1 MELLFCLKNL
11 NRNGKDLNMKGRF
24 KLLLI
29 ASLGLLLVVAGCAS
43 NDNGEETTDSQK
55 EIIIGLD
62 PYDYAT
68 VPAYLSKEILE
79 REGYDATIQE
89 GEVGILYE
97 ALAGG
102 DIDVYIDIWAPNLQK
117 NYLEEYEG
125 QFDVIGTLYSGAP
138 VGLAVPE
145 FMDHITTTE
154 DLETYKDEFNQMIY
168 AVEAGS
174 GMDHTTRRLID
185 EYSLDYDVTNSST
198 PAMITQAQ
206 RMIDNN
212 EAIVFN
218 AWRPHTMFQLL
229 DIKMIEDPKDIWG
242 SDDVQVGAVLDLQE
256 KAPEAYTLYSNMEFT
271 LDEIEEWLLQME
283 LDGKEPAEL
292 AKEWVDNNEDRV
304 NEWLEK

>member
-1 MELLFCLKNL
+1 MMRLKPFYLVSIAFLL
-11 NRNGKDLNMKGRF
+11 M
-24 KLLLI
+24 LI
-29 ASLGLLLVVAGCAS
+29 GCGA
-43 NDNGEETTDSQK
+43 NDNDETANENENEESTAAK

-79 REGYDATIQE
+79 REGYNATIQE
-89 GEVGILYE
+89 AEVGILFE

-102 DIDVYIDIWAPNLQK
+102 DIDVYIDIWSPNLQK
-117 NYLEEYEG
+117 SYLEKYEG
-125 QFDVIGTLYSGAP
+125 DFDTIGTLYSGAP

-145 FMDHITTTE
+145 FMDHINSTE
-154 DLETYKDEFNQMIY
+154 DLKKYKDEFDGMIY

-174 GMDHTTRRLID
+174 GMDHTTRRLIE
-185 EYSLDYDVTNSST
+185 EYGLDYDVTNSST
-198 PAMITQAQ
+198 PAMIAQASK
-206 RMIDNN
+206 MIDDN
-212 EAIVFN
+212 EPIVFN
-218 AWRPHTMFQLL
+218 AWRPHTMFKLL

-242 SDDVQVGAVLDLQE
+242 SDNVQIGAVFELEE
-256 KAPEAYTLYSNMEFT
+256 KAPEAYTLYSNMELT

-283 LDGKEPAEL
+283 QEGKEPPEL